1 MDRVKLTARDALE
14 ELLPL
19 LRKETPLAYLR
30 FRDQITFR
38 KKSAPV
44 HDLFDQ
50 WIPNPFIEELFERS
64 KRRIAAK
71 DKLLMAVLCAFKAEE
86 YEVMLHL
93 KHLYTHYTV
102 EEDENTV

>member
-19 LRKETPLAYLR
+19 LRKETPLAYQR
-30 FRDQITFR
+30 HRDHIAFR

-44 HDLFDQ
+44 HDLFNQ

-64 KRRIAAK
+64 NRRIAAK

-93 KHLYTHYTV
+93 KQLYMHYT
-102 EEDENTV
+102 EEEAENTV